1 MTFKTFFW
9 SARREKLSNKKS
21 VIEENTFLKWN
32 RNKNAFRKTNKEIH
46 PLQTST
52 KINLEK
58 NFQAEVKLL
67 SEINLTKNKRNEGQ
81 WTIQLFLNLI

>member
-1 MTFKTFFW
+1 MLSEKQI
-9 SARREKLSNKKS
+9 RR
-21 VIEENTFLKWN
+21 F
-32 RNKNAFRKTNKEIH
+32 IH
-46 PLQTST
+46 SLQTST

-67 SEINLTKNKRNEGQ
+67 SERNLTKNKRNGGH